1 MGAGSSPRATPE
13 LEVVVKYV
21 AMMVL
26 GVVLFLVGLL
36 WLFQGLGMTGGSGG
50 MNGNK
55 LWAVVGPMVAV
66 IGIVLAAQGRRGR
79 TRT

>member
-1 MGAGSSPRATPE
+1 MGAGSSPTATPE

-36 WLFQGLGMTGGSGG
+36 WLFQWLGMMGSSGG

-55 LWAVVGPMVAV
+55 LWAIVGPVVAV
-66 IGIVLAAQGRRGR
+66 IGIVLAVQGRRGR
-79 TRT
+79 TRI

>member
-1 MGAGSSPRATPE
+1 M
-13 LEVVVKYV
+13 KYI

-26 GVVLFLVGLL
+26 GVVLFLIGLL
-36 WLFQGLGMTGGSGG
+36 WLFQGLGVMGGSGG

-55 LWAVVGPMVAV
+55 LWAVVGPVVSV

-79 TRT
+79 SRA